1 MALLKTSKNTI
12 QKVLAK
18 FSIVVFKQIVL
29 QLIIGLNF
37 QLASAQIIN
46 SLHYTDRDGL
56 PSNEVYGIAIDKK
69 GYLWA
74 ATDKGLSK
82 FDGNKFEN
90 YTSLKGLKDNVF
102 FNIQSFSSGRLWL
115 WAYNM
120 RFNYIEN
127 GEIKTYKYNHVL
139 EKLITPKYVG
149 ITLAEGKEEKMFFY
163 LNYKYF
169 SISKEGAVEYY
180 DKLIFGGEYII
191 AYKNGKVTNEGLK
204 SLDLELLINEK
215 WTSEAYP
222 IELLFVNNVIYLYR
236 DSEIKV
242 LDQKGNVSNRKFD
255 SQIESICVDNAG
267 RLWVSFMNGN
277 YLGIFN
283 DLDSEPTIILKNSS
297 GKLLKDEV
305 GNIWFSNSYSG
316 LYKFPNNFVVSY
328 TVPTQNVI
336 ASLIPY
342 KNNLILETYNS
353 LAFNFDLKK
362 KSINSMEPN
371 ELNTWKSNYFN
382 EIDFGPTS
390 KLNFYGNKLLN
401 IFANNSNLIGRSFMK
416 LPNEE
421 YAYTGTA
428 GLGVFDSKT
437 NAIIQEIEAPGTT
450 SKDIFVLSKSDIYIA
465 SITGL
470 KYYNGRIITEV
481 QLPSDLTGEHIQ
493 CLNAIDNCLIVG
505 TKGKGIFLYSLKDKK
520 VLSIY
525 NQNIS
530 KNLPNGINCFY
541 VSGKNLWVG
550 TNVGIFLFEFQNNSL
565 IYKNKIN
572 INNGLAYNDVIIL
585 SIKNNHLYA
594 ITQNVLNEIN
604 LKNPDLFLNIRPS
617 KPEILFVTAGQ
628 NRYEAMNKIETNYTQ
643 NDVEIN
649 FNAPFLFDKSRLYFK
664 YKLDKY
670 HTFWDSTQDTK
681 IRFENLPPGSYI
693 FRIYASFD
701 NGKMASDERIITIT
715 ILQPFY
721 KKLWFLIVLGFVS
734 LIIVF
739 GIILLYLFNKNRNH
753 KRNQELN
760 EFKQKSI
767 RAQLKPHF
775 IFNTLNSI
783 QNFVIKNKME
793 AATDFIEKFAKLTRY
808 VLDSSDKEMMP
819 ISKELDILKNYME
832 IEQERF
838 KNFEFSFDIDE
849 NIYINKYKIPSLLLQ
864 PIVENS
870 IWHGFQGSNRNGLI
884 NISLSATNNDAIEIT
899 VTDNGKGRQKQ
910 NNGHNSKGL
919 DLIHSRL
926 NLLNSSKTKIEILDR
941 LDSENNP
948 LGTQVTITIPLIQ

>member
-1 MALLKTSKNTI
+1 MLEKYNSNLKTKAKNTNCL
-12 QKVLAK
+12 KLF
-18 FSIVVFKQIVL
+18 FSAFILVMYF
-29 QLIIGLNF
+29 F
-37 QLASAQIIN
+37 SSSAQTIN

-102 FNIQSFSSGRLWL
+102 FNIQSFSSGRIWL

-139 EKLITPKYVG
+139 EKLITPKYLG
-149 ITLAEGKEEKMFFY
+149 ITLAEGKEEKMFFF
-163 LNYKYF
+163 LTNKYF
-169 SISKEGAVEYY
+169 SINKEGLVEYY
-180 DKLIFGGEYII
+180 DKIIFGGEYII
-191 AYKNGKVTNEGLK
+191 TFKNGNMTNEGLK
-204 SLDLELLINEK
+204 SIDLKLLGDEK
-215 WTSEAYP
+215 WASEVNP
-222 IELLFVNNVIYLYR
+222 IVLLYANNDVYLHR
-236 DSEIKV
+236 DNEIKV
-242 LDQKGNVSNRKFD
+242 LKKDGSVSYRKFD
-255 SQIESICVDNAG
+255 SQIVNICVDNAG
-267 RLWVSFMNGN
+267 RLWMSFFGEN

-283 DLDSEPTIILKNSS
+283 DLESEPTIVLKNAS

-328 TVPTQNVI
+328 TVPAQNII

-342 KNNLILETYNS
+342 KKNLILETYNN
-353 LAFNFDLKK
+353 LAFNFDIKK
-362 KSINSMEPN
+362 KSVNSMEPN
-371 ELNTWKSNYFN
+371 ALNTWKSNYFN
-382 EIDFGPTS
+382 EIDFGAND
-390 KLNFYGNKLLN
+390 KLSFYGNKML
-401 IFANNSNLIGRSFMK
+401 FGDNSSLGLVGRSFVKMSI
-416 LPNEE
+416 NE
-421 YAYTGTA
+421 YVYV
-428 GLGVFDSKT
+428 GVSGIGVYDSKKKSPIQVIAPQEST
-437 NAIIQEIEAPGTT
+437 N
-450 SKDIFVLSKSDIYIA
+450 KDIFVFSKSDIYIA

-470 KYYNGRIITEV
+470 KYYNGRKTSEV
-481 QLPSDLTGEHIQ
+481 QLPSELMSEHIQ

-505 TKGKGIFLYSLKDKK
+505 TKGKGIFLYAYKDKK
-520 VLSIY
+520 VTNIY

-530 KNLPNGINCFY
+530 KNLPNSINCFY

-572 INNGLAYNDVIIL
+572 INNGLAYNDVTIL
-585 SIKNNHLYA
+585 SIKNDILYA

-628 NRYEAMNKIETNYTQ
+628 NRFLSMSKIVTNYTE
-643 NDVEIN
+643 NDIEIN

-664 YKLDKY
+664 YKLDHY
-670 HTFWDSTQDTK
+670 QAIWDSTQDTK
-681 IRFENLPPGSYI
+681 IRFKNLPPGNYF

-701 NGKMASDERIITIT
+701 NGKMISDETVIHIIV
-715 ILQPFY
+715 LQPFY
-721 KKLWFLIVLGFVS
+721 RKIWFFILIGFLSLIVIFL
-734 LIIVF
+734 
-739 GIILLYLFNKNRNH
+739 IILLYLYNKNRNH
-753 KRNQELN
+753 KRIQELN

-849 NIYINKYKIPSLLLQ
+849 NIDINKYKIPSLLLQ

-884 NISLSATNNDAIEIT
+884 NITLSATNNDAIEIT

-910 NNGHNSKGL
+910 KSGHNSKGL

-941 LDSENNP
+941 FDSENQP